1 MDGLT
6 ITTANQILN
15 TGLTTREITQTRAAE
30 LPVSPHAIEHGLATG
45 AGSIGSNS
53 STQGSF
59 ATTLKDAI
67 NHVNAAQKEADYKM
81 QELATGKSQNI
92 HETMIAAEKADI
104 ALRLMVQVRNKMIEA
119 YQEIMRM
126 QV

>member
-1 MDGLT
+1 MDGLRFNT
-6 ITTANQILN
+6 SSANVTSDINELRKSTTS
-15 TGLTTREITQTRAAE
+15 ESKSFKDSSS
-30 LPVSPHAIEHGLATG
+30 VSGE
-45 AGSIGSNS
+45 
-53 STQGSF
+53 SF
-59 ATTLKDAI
+59 ADSLKKAVNTVDSLQKDAD
-67 NHVNAAQKEADYKM
+67 VKM

-104 ALRLMVQVRNKMIEA
+104 ALKLMVQVRNKIIDA

>member
-6 ITTANQILN
+6 ISNAQSVIN
-15 TGLTTREITQTRAAE
+15 TGQTTKEINRID
-30 LPVSPHAIEHGLATG
+30 SPATPQIGG
-45 AGSIGSNS
+45 ASETG
-53 STQGSF
+53 QSF
-59 ATTLKDAI
+59 AATLKDAV
-67 NHVNAAQKEADYKM
+67 NQVNAAQKDSDVKM

-119 YQEIMRM
+119 YQEMMRM

>member
-6 ITTANQILN
+6 IGTAQTILN
-15 TGLTTREITQTRAAE
+15 TGQTTKEINSVVPEIGPSIGGVT
-30 LPVSPHAIEHGLATG
+30 GGATG
-45 AGSIGSNS
+45 EK
-53 STQGSF
+53 SF
-59 ATTLKDAI
+59 AATLKDA
-67 NHVNAAQKEADYKM
+67 VNSVNTAQKESDFKM

-119 YQEIMRM
+119 YQEMMRM

>member
-6 ITTANQILN
+6 IGTAQTILN
-15 TGLTTREITQTRAAE
+15 TGQTTKEINK
-30 LPVSPHAIEHGLATG
+30 VSPDIGP
-45 AGSIGSNS
+45 SIGPSA
-53 STQGSF
+53 GGEKSF
-59 ATTLKDAI
+59 AATLKDAVDS
-67 NHVNAAQKEADYKM
+67 VNTAQKESDFKM

-119 YQEIMRM
+119 YQEMMRM

>member
-6 ITTANQILN
+6 INTANSILK
-15 TGLTTREITQTRAAE
+15 TGTTTTEINRVNQPATPSTGIADTQK
-30 LPVSPHAIEHGLATG
+30 
-45 AGSIGSNS
+45 
-53 STQGSF
+53 SF
-59 ATTLKDAI
+59 AASLKDAVQQ
-67 NHVNAAQKEADYKM
+67 VNVAQKDSDLKM

-119 YQEIMRM
+119 YQEIMKM

>member
-6 ITTANQILN
+6 INNAQSILN
-15 TGLTTREITQTRAAE
+15 TGQTTKEINRIDQNLTVPT
-30 LPVSPHAIEHGLATG
+30 P
-45 AGSIGSNS
+45 SIGGANE
-53 STQGSF
+53 TGKSF
-59 ATTLKDAI
+59 AATLKDAVGQ
-67 NHVNAAQKEADYKM
+67 VNEAQKTSDVKM
-81 QELATGKSQNI
+81 QELATGQSQNI

-119 YQEIMRM
+119 YQEMMRM

>member
-6 ITTANQILN
+6 IGTTQAILN
-15 TGLTTREITQTRAAE
+15 TGQTTKEINK
-30 LPVSPHAIEHGLATG
+30 VSPDIGPSLGGVSG
-45 AGSIGSNS
+45 AAGGEK
-53 STQGSF
+53 SF
-59 ATTLKDAI
+59 ASTLKDAVDS
-67 NHVNAAQKEADYKM
+67 VNTAQKESDFKM

-119 YQEIMRM
+119 YQEMMRM

>member
-6 ITTANQILN
+6 IGNTKSILN
-15 TGLTTREITQTRAAE
+15 SGQTTQEISRVTPEIAPPSLGPVVGGEGAE
-30 LPVSPHAIEHGLATG
+30 K
-45 AGSIGSNS
+45 
-53 STQGSF
+53 SF
-59 ATTLKDAI
+59 AATLKDA
-67 NHVNAAQKEADYKM
+67 VNSVNVAQKESDYKM

-119 YQEIMRM
+119 YQEMMRM

>member
-1 MDGLT
+1 MDGLSIRNT
-6 ITTANQILN
+6 GRILD
-15 TGLTTREITQTRAAE
+15 TGLTTKEINKVEQPMSPGIGIGAADKT
-30 LPVSPHAIEHGLATG
+30 AK
-45 AGSIGSNS
+45 
-53 STQGSF
+53 SF
-59 ATTLKDAI
+59 SDVLGDA
-67 NHVNAAQKEADYKM
+67 VNAVNTAHKEADVKM

-104 ALRLMVQVRNKMIEA
+104 ALRLMVQVRNKVIEA

>member
-1 MDGLT
+1 MDGLRFNTST
-6 ITTANQILN
+6 INVTDNVNELRKSNNSESKIK
-15 TGLTTREITQTRAAE
+15 GLGPD
-30 LPVSPHAIEHGLATG
+30 LGSGSV
-45 AGSIGSNS
+45 AGE
-53 STQGSF
+53 SF
-59 ATTLKDAI
+59 ADSLKQAVHTVDSLQKDADI
-67 NHVNAAQKEADYKM
+67 KM

-104 ALRLMVQVRNKMIEA
+104 ALKLMVQVRNKIIDA

>member
-6 ITTANQILN
+6 IGNTQTILN
-15 TGLTTREITQTRAAE
+15 SGQTTKEINKIVPST
-30 LPVSPHAIEHGLATG
+30 
-45 AGSIGSNS
+45 NS
-53 STQGSF
+53 SPLGSVVGDNNTEKSF
-59 ATTLKDAI
+59 AATLKDAVTS
-67 NHVNAAQKEADYKM
+67 VNTAQKESDVKM

-119 YQEIMRM
+119 YQEMMRM

>member
-6 ITTANQILN
+6 IGTAQGILN
-15 TGLTTREITQTRAAE
+15 TGQTTKEINSVV
-30 LPVSPHAIEHGLATG
+30 PGVGP
-45 AGSIGSNS
+45 AGEK
-53 STQGSF
+53 SF
-59 ATTLKDAI
+59 AATLKDAVDS
-67 NHVNAAQKEADYKM
+67 VNTAQKESDFKM
-81 QELATGKSQNI
+81 QELSTGKSQNI

-119 YQEIMRM
+119 YQEMMRM

>member
-6 ITTANQILN
+6 IGNTQSILN
-15 TGLTTREITQTRAAE
+15 TGQTTKE
-30 LPVSPHAIEHGLATG
+30 LNKVSPE
-45 AGSIGSNS
+45 IGSPALGPTIGS
-53 STQGSF
+53 KGTDQSF
-59 ATTLKDAI
+59 ASSLKEA
-67 NHVNAAQKEADYKM
+67 VNSVNVAQKESDFKM

-119 YQEIMRM
+119 YQEMMRM

>member
-6 ITTANQILN
+6 INSAQSVLN
-15 TGLTTREITQTRAAE
+15 TGQTTKEINRNDLGLDIAQPA
-30 LPVSPHAIEHGLATG
+30 SP
-45 AGSIGSNS
+45 SIGGANE
-53 STQGSF
+53 TAKSF
-59 ATTLKDAI
+59 ADTLKDAVQQ
-67 NHVNAAQKEADYKM
+67 VNVAQKESDVKM

-92 HETMIAAEKADI
+92 HETMIASEKADI

-119 YQEIMRM
+119 YQEMMRM

>member
-1 MDGLT
+1 MDGLRFNT
-6 ITTANQILN
+6 STSNVTDNVNDLRKSTTSENRSVTKDSGIS
-15 TGLTTREITQTRAAE
+15 GE
-30 LPVSPHAIEHGLATG
+30 
-45 AGSIGSNS
+45 
-53 STQGSF
+53 SF
-59 ATTLKDAI
+59 ADSLKQAVHSVDSLQKDAD
-67 NHVNAAQKEADYKM
+67 VKM

-104 ALRLMVQVRNKMIEA
+104 ALKLMVQVRNKIIDA

>member
-6 ITTANQILN
+6 IGN
-15 TGLTTREITQTRAAE
+15 TKSVLDTGQTMKEITKVQG
-30 LPVSPHAIEHGLATG
+30 P
-45 AGSIGSNS
+45 SINMPTVGGVDKV
-53 STQGSF
+53 QESF
-59 ATTLKDAI
+59 ASTLKEA
-67 NHVNAAQKEADYKM
+67 VNAVNMAQKDSDHKM

-92 HETMIAAEKADI
+92 HETMMAAEKADI
-104 ALRLMVQVRNKMIEA
+104 ALRLMVQVRNKVIEA

>member
-6 ITTANQILN
+6 ISGAKAILNNGQTTAEINRV
-15 TGLTTREITQTRAAE
+15 TPEITPPSLGPT
-30 LPVSPHAIEHGLATG
+30 
-45 AGSIGSNS
+45 IGGD
-53 STQGSF
+53 TTEKSF
-59 ATTLKDAI
+59 AATLKDAVSS
-67 NHVNAAQKEADYKM
+67 VNVAQKESDYKM

-119 YQEIMRM
+119 YQEMMRM

>member
-1 MDGLT
+1 MDGLRFNTST
-6 ITTANQILN
+6 INVTDNVNDLRKSTSSE
-15 TGLTTREITQTRAAE
+15 TKSFKE
-30 LPVSPHAIEHGLATG
+30 
-45 AGSIGSNS
+45 SNS
-53 STQGSF
+53 TIAGESF
-59 ATTLKDAI
+59 ADSLKKAVNTVDSLQKDAD
-67 NHVNAAQKEADYKM
+67 VKM

-104 ALRLMVQVRNKMIEA
+104 ALKLMVQVRNKIIDA

>member
-1 MDGLT
+1 MDGLKIQTGFENFSTPT
-6 ITTANQILN
+6 IQKERNTRVELNPNGAPGVQVPGVIDANK
-15 TGLTTREITQTRAAE
+15 
-30 LPVSPHAIEHGLATG
+30 
-45 AGSIGSNS
+45 
-53 STQGSF
+53 SF
-59 ATTLKDAI
+59 VDTLKDAVQA
-67 NHVNAAQKEADYKM
+67 VNTAQKEADVKM
-81 QELATGKSQNI
+81 QDLATGKSQNI

>member
-6 ITTANQILN
+6 INTAQSILTNGTT
-15 TGLTTREITQTRAAE
+15 TKEINRVDQPFVPQGGGADQTE
-30 LPVSPHAIEHGLATG
+30 K
-45 AGSIGSNS
+45 
-53 STQGSF
+53 SF
-59 ATTLKDAI
+59 ASTLKDAV
-67 NHVNAAQKEADYKM
+67 NQVNAAQKESDHKM

-119 YQEIMRM
+119 YQEMMRM

>member
-6 ITTANQILN
+6 IRNSEALINQ
-15 TGLTTREITQTRAAE
+15 GQTTRELNRIEQPQR
-30 LPVSPHAIEHGLATG
+30 PSPT
-45 AGSIGSNS
+45 GSITEPSGP
-53 STQGSF
+53 SF
-59 ATTLKDAI
+59 ADSLKQA
-67 NHVNAAQKEADYKM
+67 VNNVNQLQKEADVKM

-104 ALRLMVQVRNKMIEA
+104 SLRLMMQVRNKVIEA
-119 YQEIMRM
+119 YQEVMKM